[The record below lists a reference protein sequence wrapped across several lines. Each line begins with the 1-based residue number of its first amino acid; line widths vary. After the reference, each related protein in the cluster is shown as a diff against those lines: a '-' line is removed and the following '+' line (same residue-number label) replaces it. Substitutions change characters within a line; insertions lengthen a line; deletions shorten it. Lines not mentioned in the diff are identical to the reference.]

1 MTKGS
6 ALSASISN
14 SRSDARHEA
23 LEEAGAVPSGEL
35 SARILIVEDD
45 VDLRETL
52 GRALSREGYQVSFAG
67 DGSEAISVVKQRPYD
82 LVIVDLVM
90 PKMGGIKMLE
100 ELRNLGLT
108 VPSIVITAFGDRFLY
123 QRAMELG
130 ASEFLLKPV
139 KLVEVYRAVRGVLAG
154 A

>member
-1 MTKGS
+1 M
-6 ALSASISN
+6 
-14 SRSDARHEA
+14 
-23 LEEAGAVPSGEL
+23 PSGES
-35 SARILIVEDD
+35 SARILVVEDD

-67 DGSEAISVVKQRPYD
+67 DGSEAVSVVKQRPYD

-90 PKMGGIKMLE
+90 PRMGGIKMLE
-100 ELRNLGLT
+100 ELRSLGLT
-108 VPSIVITAFGDRFLY
+108 IPTIVITAFGDRFLY

-130 ASEFLLKPV
+130 ASEFLMKPV
-139 KLVEVYRAVRGVLAG
+139 KLVEVYRAVRSVLAG

>member
-1 MTKGS
+1 LTQGS
-6 ALSASISN
+6 ALDASIRN

-23 LEEAGAVPSGEL
+23 LEEAGPVPSGAL

-67 DGSEAISVVKQRPYD
+67 DGSEGISVVKQRPYD

-108 VPSIVITAFGDRFLY
+108 IPSIVITAFGDRFLY

>member
-1 MTKGS
+1 
-6 ALSASISN
+6 
-14 SRSDARHEA
+14 
-23 LEEAGAVPSGEL
+23 VPSGEL

-100 ELRNLGLT
+100 ELRDLGLT
-108 VPSIVITAFGDRFLY
+108 IPSIVITAFRDRFLY

-139 KLVEVYRAVRGVLAG
+139 KLVEVYRAVRGVLGG

>member
-1 MTKGS
+1 MP
-6 ALSASISN
+6 L
-14 SRSDARHEA
+14 
-23 LEEAGAVPSGEL
+23 GEL
-35 SARILIVEDD
+35 SARILVVEDD

-67 DGSEAISVVKQRPYD
+67 DGSEAVSAVKQRPYD
-82 LVIVDLVM
+82 LVIADLVM
-90 PKMGGIKMLE
+90 PRMGGITMLE

-108 VPSIVITAFGDRFLY
+108 IPTIVITAFGDRFLY

-130 ASEFLLKPV
+130 ASEFLMKPV
-139 KLVEVYRAVRGVLAG
+139 KLVEVYRAVRSVLAG